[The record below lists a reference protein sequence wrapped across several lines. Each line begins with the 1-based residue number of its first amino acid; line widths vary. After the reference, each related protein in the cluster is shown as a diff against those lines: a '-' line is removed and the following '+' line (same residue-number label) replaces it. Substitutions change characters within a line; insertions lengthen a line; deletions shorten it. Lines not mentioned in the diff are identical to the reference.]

1 MAMSDVTFFLPA
13 EIMEMGLIA
22 AADPAFAERLVLAL
36 EQLPDAAPANVSG
49 GPLEAVALVL

>member
-1 MAMSDVTFFLPA
+1 MSDVTCFLPA
-13 EIMEMGLIA
+13 EIIEMGLIA

-49 GPLEAVALVL
+49 TELEAAALAL